1 MSQDGYSNS
10 QLQRDVSRS
19 SKNMQISNSQAA
31 TAQEAIPVDPNIQ
44 HYEMPNLTQLLYDFT
59 NKE

>member
-10 QLQRDVSRS
+10 LLHRDVSRS
-19 SKNMQISNSQAA
+19 SKNMQISNSQLG
-31 TAQEAIPVDPNIQ
+31 TGQEAIPVDNNIQ

>member
-10 QLQRDVSRS
+10 QLNRDISRS

-31 TAQEAIPVDPNIQ
+31 TAQEAIPVDHNIQ

>member
-1 MSQDGYSNS
+1 
-10 QLQRDVSRS
+10 
-19 SKNMQISNSQAA
+19 MQISNSQLG
-31 TAQEAIPVDPNIQ
+31 TGQEAIPVDNNIQ